1 MEDEKNSV
9 RSVERALD
17 ILLGFANEPEMGLTD
32 IAKKVNLHKSTVF
45 RLLGTLEL
53 KGFIIR
59 DPKTDKYRLGYRILE
74 LATNLHRPDDP
85 FAILLPEMEQL
96 RDSLGETVSLYIRE
110 GLERIRILAVQS
122 NQTIRRYAPIGQR
135 MPLTVGAS
143 SKVLVAFA
151 DPSLFQMMKD
161 EMIWP
166 KNIDP
171 AKYLSQIEEIRR
183 LGYATSMEERE
194 PGVSAVSA
202 PILKRNGEIFAALA
216 VSGPVQRLMPAR
228 MKEIAP
234 IVVEAANRM
243 SRMIS

>member
-74 LATNLHRPDDP
+74 LASNLHRPDDP

-96 RDSLGETVSLYIRE
+96 RDTLGETVSLYIRE